1 MTTLTRNCEN
11 CASFNRSPSDGDPA
25 CWNMVSIIEGYGT
38 PAELIREP
46 GPTDWCDRHQTQA
59 EDEAQTAFI
68 DANRDALM
76 AAICADAERQE
87 RQDQAR
93 ADLRAAETSADRI
106 TRDLLRKLG
115 LK

>member
-1 MTTLTRNCEN
+1 MTTLTRNCAN

-25 CWNMVSIIEGYGT
+25 CWNMVSIIEFYGT
-38 PAELIREP
+38 PQQRVLEP
-46 GPTDWCDRHQTQA
+46 GLTDWCSSHQTPA
-59 EDEAQTAFI
+59 EDIAQTAFI
-68 DANRDALM
+68 DAHRDELM
-76 AAICADAERQE
+76 AAIFEQAERQE

-93 ADLRAAETSADRI
+93 SDLLAAETSAERI